1 MRKLLPLL
9 VGVIAIFMSADL
21 NAQEV
26 APDFE
31 VTDIHGNTHRLY
43 DYLCEG
49 KYVVVD
55 FFGTWCGPCQ
65 GVAPDVGQ
73 GFKDFGCN
81 YKDVVFISID
91 TGSDTQA
98 CFDFEEEFTP
108 DVHGL
113 PMVSGYDGG
122 GDAAHQAYGI
132 TGVPTIVTIS
142 PVDTTYT
149 ETHLGFYGVLNAAGI
164 STQDVCTVPMEVD
177 LNVSAAS
184 NSSLYNGQLGVNIV
198 GGVSPFSVTW
208 MNDEGEVLSNEPS
221 MEGVASGDYKVNVID
236 SSEEPQEFTTDVTLG
251 YVGQSHTFDDF
262 ESYEPNNEVAP
273 QSDVWMTMCGVEN
286 AAMVSQNESKSGDNS
301 MLINQG
307 PSNIYKSLGDFDFG
321 TYELNFQM
329 FIPSNGSA
337 YYRLMHNKTCE
348 VEDADSDS
356 DCKNEESSTIPAMEF
371 YAESDGLAYINAGQ
385 EMAQSFLVPTG
396 EWFEV
401 EHLIDINNGIATF
414 SINGEEIHVW
424 PFIYQDRSFENGIM
438 SLGGIE
444 FKSVTPEGQT
454 RMFHIDDFDF
464 SYAQEQSEVAGCTD
478 DDALN
483 FNIEATIDDGTC
495 EENSSCIPVGL
506 PFFENFEEDEFLTD
520 CWKNM
525 DRDMDGYKWTHMI
538 SEGVGYNSLRAVG
551 SSSYINNVGT
561 LDPDNLL
568 RLPKLHLEEN
578 TFMSYY
584 VKGEDSQYLDNYSIV
599 VYEEHVDSLIDV
611 GSTIIDTI
619 MVLDKVVQGTSYVQ
633 ETIDLS
639 GFAGK
644 DVYIGFRHHND
655 EDNYWMYIDD
665 IYVYTMEVGI
675 EEHEIQNSMAVYP
688 NPTSESCYVTFSV
701 NQKQDVKIDF
711 VNIQGQLMMSRTIN
725 TIGSEIQYFDL
736 SLLNSGIYLVKVT
749 SNNDRAYKRVVIR

>member
-1 MRKLLPLL
+1 
-9 VGVIAIFMSADL
+9 MSVDI

-43 DYLCEG
+43 DYLCQG

-65 GVAPDVGQ
+65 DVAADVGQ

-91 TGSDTQA
+91 RDSDTQD

-113 PMVSGYDGG
+113 PMVSGNDGG
-122 GDAAHQAYGI
+122 GNAAHEAFGI
-132 TGVPTIVTIS
+132 SGTPTIVTIS
-142 PVDTTYT
+142 PVDTTYS
-149 ETHLGFYGVLNAAGI
+149 ETSLGFYGVLNAAGI
-164 STQDVCTVPMEVD
+164 VTQDVCTAPMEVD

-184 NSSLYNGQLGVNIV
+184 SSNTYNGQLGVNIV
-198 GGVSPFSVTW
+198 GGVSPFAVTW
-208 MNDEGEVLSNEPS
+208 MNDEGEVLSNES
-221 MEGVASGDYKVNVID
+221 SIEGIASGVYEVHVTD
-236 SSEEPQEFTTDVTLG
+236 SSEEPQEYTTDVTLG
-251 YVGQSHTFDDF
+251 YIGQTHTFDDF
-262 ESYEPNNEVAP
+262 ESYQPYDEIAS
-273 QSDVWMTMCGVEN
+273 QSDLWLTMCDVEN
-286 AAMVSQNESKSGDNS
+286 IAKVSQTESKSGNNS

-307 PSNIYKSLGDFDFG
+307 PSNVYKPLGNFDFG
-321 TYELNFQM
+321 TYELDFQM

-348 VEDADSDS
+348 FEDDDA
-356 DCKNEESSTIPAMEF
+356 DCKNDASYSIPAMEF
-371 YAESDGLAYINAGQ
+371 YAESDGLSYINAGQ
-385 EMAQSFLVPTG
+385 EMAQTFVVPTE

-401 EHLIDINNGIATF
+401 KHLIDINNGIATF

-438 SLGGIE
+438 SLAGIE
-444 FKSVTPEGQT
+444 FKSVTPEEQV
-454 RMFHIDDFDF
+454 RMFYIDDLNYA
-464 SYAQEQSEVAGCTD
+464 YAQEQSEVAGCTD

-483 FNIEATIDDGTC
+483 FNIEATVDDGTC

-506 PFFENFEEDEFLTD
+506 PFFEDFEEDEFLSD

-525 DRDMDGYKWTHMI
+525 DRDVDGYKWTHMI

-584 VKGEDSQYLDNYSIV
+584 VKGEDSQYLDNYSV
-599 VYEEHVDSLIDV
+599 VIYEEHVDSLIDI
-611 GSTIIDTI
+611 GLTIVDTI
-619 MVLDKVVQGTSYVQ
+619 MVIDKVVQGASYVQ

-639 GFAGK
+639 EFAGK
-644 DVYIGFRHHND
+644 DVHIGFRHHND
-655 EDNYWMYIDD
+655 ENNYWMYIDD
-665 IYVYTMEVGI
+665 IYVYTMMVGL
-675 EEHEIQNSMAVYP
+675 EEREIQNSMAIYP
-688 NPTSESCYVTFSV
+688 NPSSESCYVTFSV
-701 NQKQDVKIDF
+701 KHKQEVKIDF
-711 VNIQGQLMMSRTIN
+711 VNIQGQLMMSRTLN
-725 TIGSEIQYFDL
+725 AVGSEIQYFDL
-736 SLLNSGIYLVKVT
+736 SSLNSGIYLVKVT